1 MGLNCRL
8 KRLEA
13 AQKQEQAQLAREAL
27 SHLSDED
34 LDALEDALEAGQENG
49 TATFEDLYRVS
60 SEQSR
65 RALES
70 YFECL
75 EAIREGREPN
85 VPTEAGEE
93 EGRETRNGYRIWKQ
107 QQERISELEVALEK
121 QGTKRS

>member
-1 MGLNCRL
+1 VGLSRRL

-13 AQKQEQAQLAREAL
+13 GRKREQDQLGRETL
-27 SHLSDED
+27 SRLSDED
-34 LDALEDALEAGQENG
+34 LGALEDDLEAGQEDG
-49 TATFEDLYRVS
+49 SATFEDRYRVS
-60 SEQSR
+60 SEQGR

-93 EGRETRNGYRIWKQ
+93 EMRETRNGYRIWKYY
-107 QQERISELEVALEK
+107 RK
-121 QGTKRS
+121 

>member
-1 MGLNCRL
+1 L

-13 AQKQEQAQLAREAL
+13 AQKQEQAQLGREAL

-93 EGRETRNGYRIWKQ
+93 EGRETRNGYHIWKQ

>member
-1 MGLNCRL
+1 LGNLENRL
-8 KRLEA
+8 SRLEA
-13 AQKQEQAQLAREAL
+13 AHKQEQAQLGREAL
-27 SHLSDED
+27 TYLSDEE
-34 LDALEDALEAGQENG
+34 LVALEDALEAGQEDDS
-49 TATFEDLYRVS
+49 ATFEDLYRVS

-93 EGRETRNGYRIWKQ
+93 EIRETRNGYRIWKY
-107 QQERISELEVALEK
+107 RK
-121 QGTKRS
+121 

>member
-1 MGLNCRL
+1 MGSLESRL
-8 KRLEA
+8 SRLEA
-13 AQKQEQAQLAREAL
+13 AQKQEQAQLGREAL
-27 SHLSDED
+27 EYLSDED

-93 EGRETRNGYRIWKQ
+93 EGRETLNGYRIWK
-107 QQERISELEVALEK
+107 
-121 QGTKRS
+121 